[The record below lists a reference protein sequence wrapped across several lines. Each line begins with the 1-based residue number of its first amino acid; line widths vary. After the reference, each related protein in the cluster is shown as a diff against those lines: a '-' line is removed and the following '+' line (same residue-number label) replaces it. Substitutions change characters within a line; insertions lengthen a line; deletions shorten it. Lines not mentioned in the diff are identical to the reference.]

1 MKNGNCSQAT
11 HKSENCQ
18 SLAEHESMAGLVSKE
33 TVEWKGG
40 GGGRVI
46 TRKSGFINWVDN
58 VNWPPWRVSKAD
70 VSSVSFVSKLVKHG
84 QQWNSRWRGD
94 LGSSLSQERCVA

>member
-40 GGGRVI
+40 GGGEGSLRE
-46 TRKSGFINWVDN
+46 N
-58 VNWPPWRVSKAD
+58 
-70 VSSVSFVSKLVKHG
+70 LV
-84 QQWNSRWRGD
+84 
-94 LGSSLSQERCVA
+94 LSTELIM

>member
-1 MKNGNCSQAT
+1 MEIAHKLPTST

-40 GGGRVI
+40 GGGGGEGLLRE
-46 TRKSGFINWVDN
+46 N
-58 VNWPPWRVSKAD
+58 
-70 VSSVSFVSKLVKHG
+70 LV
-84 QQWNSRWRGD
+84 
-94 LGSSLSQERCVA
+94 LSTELIM

>member
-1 MKNGNCSQAT
+1 MEIAHKLPTST

-40 GGGRVI
+40 GGGGRVI
-46 TRKSGFINWVDN
+46 TRKSGFIN
-58 VNWPPWRVSKAD
+58 
-70 VSSVSFVSKLVKHG
+70 
-84 QQWNSRWRGD
+84 
-94 LGSSLSQERCVA
+94 

>member
-1 MKNGNCSQAT
+1 MEIAHKLPTST

-40 GGGRVI
+40 GGE
-46 TRKSGFINWVDN
+46 
-58 VNWPPWRVSKAD
+58 
-70 VSSVSFVSKLVKHG
+70 
-84 QQWNSRWRGD
+84 
-94 LGSSLSQERCVA
+94 GSLRENLILSTELIM

>member
-1 MKNGNCSQAT
+1 MEIAHKLPTST

-40 GGGRVI
+40 GGGGGGTGYYEKI
-46 TRKSGFINWVDN
+46 WFY
-58 VNWPPWRVSKAD
+58 
-70 VSSVSFVSKLVKHG
+70 
-84 QQWNSRWRGD
+84 Q
-94 LGSSLSQERCVA
+94 LS

>member
-40 GGGRVI
+40 GGRVI
-46 TRKSGFINWVDN
+46 TRKSGFIN
-58 VNWPPWRVSKAD
+58 
-70 VSSVSFVSKLVKHG
+70 
-84 QQWNSRWRGD
+84 
-94 LGSSLSQERCVA
+94 

>member
-1 MKNGNCSQAT
+1 MEIAHKLPTST

-40 GGGRVI
+40 GGGGSLRE
-46 TRKSGFINWVDN
+46 N
-58 VNWPPWRVSKAD
+58 
-70 VSSVSFVSKLVKHG
+70 LV
-84 QQWNSRWRGD
+84 
-94 LGSSLSQERCVA
+94 LSTELIM

>member
-1 MKNGNCSQAT
+1 MEIAHKLPTST

-40 GGGRVI
+40 GGGKGHYEKI
-46 TRKSGFINWVDN
+46 WFY
-58 VNWPPWRVSKAD
+58 
-70 VSSVSFVSKLVKHG
+70 
-84 QQWNSRWRGD
+84 Q
-94 LGSSLSQERCVA
+94 LS

>member
-1 MKNGNCSQAT
+1 MEIAHKLPTST

-40 GGGRVI
+40 GGEGHYEKI
-46 TRKSGFINWVDN
+46 WFY
-58 VNWPPWRVSKAD
+58 
-70 VSSVSFVSKLVKHG
+70 
-84 QQWNSRWRGD
+84 Q
-94 LGSSLSQERCVA
+94 LS